1 MEDSMIFTVS
11 RQELLRSLKLT
22 KGIATAKGAMPIL
35 GNVVLTAE
43 LGRLTVAATDLVVS
57 VSAEMRSFTEEEGAV
72 AILASS
78 LTELAANAAGDE
90 VHFAVDEKH
99 WAKIKAGKA
108 KYSLAGQ
115 DAKSYPSLPE
125 VAGPWISMESTVL
138 QELIDRTIYACA
150 TDENRANMAGIYVDG
165 DLRMTTT
172 DGHRVACAQR
182 GGPLARGVILPRKGA
197 EVIRA
202 LSMQGPM
209 TRICFDGKHMHAR
222 QDETTISV
230 RLIDAVFPIAGI
242 QMLESGA
249 RPHVM
254 TVDRLIMLQVMK
266 RSSLVTTDS
275 IPIRL
280 ALNPTGAS
288 VVAINPDMGEV
299 SEDLPCDYAGPSMT
313 IGLNPKYMVDLLMQM
328 SSDSVKISM
337 AGELEPAMITGS
349 TGYWGVILPMR
360 VT

>member
-1 MEDSMIFTVS
+1 MIFSVS
-11 RQELLRSLKLT
+11 RTDLLRCLKLA

-35 GNVVLTAE
+35 GNVVLTASI
-43 LGRLTVAATDLVVS
+43 GRLTVAATDLVVS
-57 VSAEMRSFTEEEGAV
+57 VSADMRSFTESEGRI

-99 WAKIKAGKA
+99 WAKIRSGKA

-125 VAGPWISMESTVL
+125 VSGTWTSMESTML
-138 QELIDRTIYACA
+138 QELIDRTIYACSA
-150 TDENRANMAGIYVDG
+150 DENRVNMAGIYIDG

-182 GGPLARGVILPRKGA
+182 SGASLAVGIILPRKGA
-197 EVIRA
+197 EAIRA

-209 TRICFDGKHMHAR
+209 TRICFDARHMHAR

-230 RLIDAVFPIAGI
+230 RLIDAAFPTAGI
-242 QMLESGA
+242 HALEGGN
-249 RPHVM
+249 RPNVM
-254 TVDRLIMLQVMK
+254 TVDRLAMLQVMK

-280 ALNPTGAS
+280 TMNPTGAG

-299 SEDLPCDYAGPSMT
+299 SEELLCDYAGPAMT

-328 SSDSVKISM
+328 SSDQVKISM
-337 AGELEPAMITGS
+337 AGELDPVMITGS

-360 VT
+360 IT

>member
-1 MEDSMIFTVS
+1 MNFTVS

-35 GNVVLTAE
+35 GNVVLRAA

-57 VSAEMRSFTEEEGAV
+57 VSAEMRSFTEEEGTV

-90 VHFAVDEKH
+90 VHFVVDEKH

-125 VAGPWISMESTVL
+125 VGGAWTPMESTVL

-150 TDENRANMAGIYVDG
+150 TDENRANMAGIYIDG
-165 DLRMTTT
+165 DLRMTAT
-172 DGHRVACAQR
+172 DGHRAACAQR
-182 GGPLARGVILPRKGA
+182 SGPPSSGIILPRKGA
-197 EVIRA
+197 EAIRA
-202 LSMQGPM
+202 LTMQGPM

-222 QDETTISV
+222 QDEITISV
-230 RLIDAVFPIAGI
+230 RLIDAAFPIAGI
-242 QMLESGA
+242 QMLEGGV
-249 RPHVM
+249 RTNVM
-254 TVDRLIMLQVMK
+254 VVDRLTMLQVMK

-288 VVAINPDMGEV
+288 VVAINPDMGQV
-299 SEDLPCDYAGPSMT
+299 SEELPCDYAGPAMT
-313 IGLNPKYMVDLLMQM
+313 IGINPKYMVDLLMQM
-328 SSDSVKISM
+328 TSDQVKISM
-337 AGELEPAMITGS
+337 ASELEPVMIAGGA
-349 TGYWGVILPMR
+349 GYWGVILPMR
-360 VT
+360 IS